1 MNDKFTD
8 EELSN
13 LFGEIPQV
21 EIDDELNAI
30 IAEFSGKKPE
40 TAVRELPAR
49 REKPRKVDP
58 PAALPEPV
66 PEKKPIGVGYWVRTV
81 LKVVATLA
89 ASVISVVLTVSFLE
103 VLLLGTGV
111 PSKGSAEAADRTIM
125 DSYDMYMT
133 NQVSNALDGV
143 LAIEKVYWLNDH
155 DLIAPEPNPNG
166 YGKTTDPTSLQWLL
180 DEASELLGIDEF
192 VFSTDI
198 KTIPGSEIN
207 YYLDETIFAI
217 TWRESI
223 KNCAYTF
230 AEVKIAHPSQFR
242 RFLAGGTYG
251 SDKQFATTQM
261 ASDVNAVLAS
271 SGDFYKFRPLG
282 TIVYDGV
289 VKRINSSQMDTCFID
304 DKGDLIFVYGGEIT
318 KMDAAQKFVDENNIR
333 FSIAFG
339 PVLVDN
345 GVRCEP
351 YDYCVGEINDTYA
364 RAGLGQLGELH
375 YLVVTANRWQVN
387 NRTATIHDF
396 AQVMLDKK
404 CWKAYALD
412 GGQTGVIAMDGKM
425 MNPAQYGSQRLISD
439 IFYFATALP
448 DGE

>member
-8 EELSN
+8 EELSD

-58 PAALPEPV
+58 PAALPEPI
-66 PEKKPIGVGYWVRTV
+66 PEKKPKGVGYWVRTV

-133 NQVSNALDGV
+133 NHVSNALDGV
-143 LAIEKVYWLNDH
+143 LAIEKIYWLNDH

-166 YGKTTDPTSLQWLL
+166 YGKTTDPASLQWLL
-180 DEASELLGIDEF
+180 DEASALLGIDEF

-223 KNCAYTF
+223 QNCAYTF

-251 SDKQFATTQM
+251 SDKQFVTTQM